1 MSTELKEPWSVYF
14 VKREENN
21 ENFIFYV
28 QIEWSIWPENDQ
40 KKIRQEK
47 SAVKITWVHQ
57 EQILMMNIWFGIF
70 AIQTS

>member
-40 KKIRQEK
+40 KKNRQEK
-47 SAVKITWVHQ
+47 WAVKITWVHQ
-57 EQILMMNIWFGIF
+57 EQILMMDIWFGIF

>member
-47 SAVKITWVHQ
+47 WAVKITWVHQ

>member
-40 KKIRQEK
+40 KKNRQEK
-47 SAVKITWVHQ
+47 WAVKITWVHQ